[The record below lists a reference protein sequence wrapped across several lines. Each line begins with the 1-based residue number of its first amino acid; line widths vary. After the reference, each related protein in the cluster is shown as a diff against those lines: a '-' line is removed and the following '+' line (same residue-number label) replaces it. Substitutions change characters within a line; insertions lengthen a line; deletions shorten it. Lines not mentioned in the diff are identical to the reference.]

1 MSGTDEFG
9 LPRAAS
15 GRFKPGGGGGG
26 GGAGRLERAASG
38 HGWDGADVPPQPPV
52 APVPS
57 VPEPTPAPQPKP
69 AAIPDHQQMAHAIQ
83 MATAAVA
90 ADNGKDYAK
99 AFELYRSSLGHFMK
113 GLQLEA
119 DKAKKALIMQRME
132 GYMKRAEQLK
142 ACSFAAAEMS

>member
-1 MSGTDEFG
+1 M
-9 LPRAAS
+9 
-15 GRFKPGGGGGG
+15 
-26 GGAGRLERAASG
+26 
-38 HGWDGADVPPQPPV
+38 

-69 AAIPDHQQMAHAIQ
+69 AAIPDDQQMAHAIQ

-113 GLQLEA
+113 GLQHEK

-142 ACSFAAAEMS
+142 AWVDKQEAAQKAQSAAASADAIWNLPAAPTGAP